1 MKTLF
6 KVLALATLLTAF
18 SALAFAQEDK
28 GAVLT
33 AQYAQFR
40 TEIKAKCGER
50 SAALVTGRKIIDT
63 FEPKP
68 GETDAAK
75 TEFYNLN
82 KDVIDFVKKRVGVI
96 ETEDPVCKREQAY
109 IAAFQA
115 KNWADVFTTGEAI
128 VSAEGDSPKA
138 LDIKLD
144 LVSVGFDRAYVDKN
158 DAYNA
163 KTLAL
168 AKSALDALNANKAS
182 NSKKYGA
189 FVPFNTKE
197 NATSWMNYIIG
208 WQMYNKMNQQKDALS
223 YLYKSTQIGTEK
235 KNDTTI
241 YTNIGK
247 YYFDEAVRLDTEY
260 REKRKA
266 NNNEDNDETKALLA
280 LARGTADRASDAF
293 GRAYKIASA
302 DPKLATLKT
311 NIAKTLTDLYKFR
324 FNLADAKQ
332 TDIDSY
338 VNNLTSKS
346 MPDPATPVTPVIEA
360 APTTTT
366 TTSTTP
372 TSSTTL
378 NTTNAT
384 ATTNTPTPAATT
396 NSTKTP
402 TTTKT
407 TPATKTT
414 TTVKKPVVKKKGT
427 R

>member
-6 KVLALATLLTAF
+6 KVLTLAVVITAF

-28 GAVLT
+28 GAILT

-40 TEIKAKCGER
+40 NEIKAKCGER
-50 SAALVTGRKIIDT
+50 GPALATGKKIIDT

-75 TEFYNLN
+75 TEFYTLN

-96 ETEDPVCKREQAY
+96 EKEDPACKRGTDYDAAY
-109 IAAFQA
+109 QA
-115 KNWADVFTTGEAI
+115 KNWGNFFTAGKAVI
-128 VSAEGDSPKA
+128 AAEGPTSPLA
-138 LDIKLD
+138 LDVMLD
-144 LVSVGFDRAYVDKN
+144 LVSVGHDRAAIDKI
-158 DAYNA
+158 DTYNA
-163 KTLAL
+163 DTLNYAKMAL
-168 AKSALDALNANKAS
+168 ERLNAGTAS
-182 NSKKYGA
+182 STKKYGA
-189 FVPFNTKE
+189 WLPFNTKE
-197 NATSWMNYIIG
+197 EAQAWLNYIIG
-208 WQMYNKMNQQKDALS
+208 WQMYNKLNQQKDALS
-223 YLYKSTQIGTEK
+223 YFYKSTQVGTAK

-293 GRAYKIASA
+293 GRAYKIAA
-302 DPKLATLKT
+302 GDPKLATLKT
-311 NIAKTLTDLYKFR
+311 NIGKTLTDLYKFR

-332 TDIDSY
+332 SDIDAY

-346 MPDPATPVTPVIEA
+346 MPDPATAVTPVVEA
-360 APTTTT
+360 TPTTTT
-366 TTSTTP
+366 TTSTT
-372 TSSTTL
+372 STTL

-384 ATTNTPTPAATT
+384 ATTTTPTPAATT
-396 NSTKTP
+396 NSTKTT